1 MSKKRILVIEDD
13 PDIAI
18 TMKYM
23 LNKKGYE
30 VSVSNNGREGF
41 DRIKQELPDLVILDL
56 ILPDLAGEEVCR
68 EVRKDDNLKNTPIIM
83 VTAKYSDVDKV
94 VGRVIGANRYMTKPF
109 DMEELLEGVESL
121 INAAGD
127 L

>member
-1 MSKKRILVIEDD
+1 MSKKKILVIEDD

-30 VSVSNNGREGF
+30 VSISNNGKDGF
-41 DRIKQELPDLVILDL
+41 DKIKQELPDLVILDL

-68 EVRKDDNLKNTPIIM
+68 EIRKDENLKNTPVIM

-94 VGRVIGANRYMTKPF
+94 VGKVIGANRYMTKPF

-121 INAAGD
+121 INAAED